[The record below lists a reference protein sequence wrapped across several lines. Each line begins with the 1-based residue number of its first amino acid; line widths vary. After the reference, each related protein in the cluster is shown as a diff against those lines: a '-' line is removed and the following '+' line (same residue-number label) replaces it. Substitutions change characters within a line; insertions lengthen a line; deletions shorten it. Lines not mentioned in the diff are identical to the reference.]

1 MVKLPTRWD
10 WFRAH
15 LWAIVTPGLRCRHR
29 SHRLKAP
36 CLLHFA
42 YQGVCR
48 RHWEC
53 ADYCPKRK
61 GVRS

>member
-1 MVKLPTRWD
+1 MVKLPTD

-15 LWAIVTPGLRCRHR
+15 LWAIVTPAYRCRHR
-29 SHRLKAP
+29 SHRLGWP

-48 RHWEC
+48 RHWAC